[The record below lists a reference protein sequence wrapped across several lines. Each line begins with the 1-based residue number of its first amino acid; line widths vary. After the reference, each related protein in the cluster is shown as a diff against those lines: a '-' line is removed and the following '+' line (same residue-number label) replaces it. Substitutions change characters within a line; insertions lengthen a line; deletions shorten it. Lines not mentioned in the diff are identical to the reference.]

1 MSMVARIARHWL
13 ASHKPASQLVPPA
26 QSTRIESEVAATE
39 QRHAGE
45 IRVVVE
51 AALPFGLLLRGVHAR
66 TRALQLF
73 ATLGV
78 WDTDANN
85 GVLIYL
91 LLGDRAVEFIAD
103 RGIAARIPE
112 GDWASLCRDVEALCA
127 KGEVAEACCAAVRGV
142 AAQLERHFPRGG
154 NARNELPNQP
164 ILL

>member
-1 MSMVARIARHWL
+1 MATMARIYRHWL
-13 ASHKPASQLVPPA
+13 ASFRPSSQLVTPA
-26 QSTRIESEVAATE
+26 DSTRIESEVATAE

-51 AALPFGLLLRGVHAR
+51 AALPFALLARNVDAR

-78 WDTDANN
+78 WDTESNN
-85 GVLIYL
+85 GVLVYL

-103 RGIAARIPE
+103 RGIATRIAD

-127 KGEVAEACCAAVRGV
+127 KGEVAEGCCTAVRGV
-142 AAQLERHFPRGG
+142 AAQLERHFPRGA
-154 NARNELPNQP
+154 NPRNELPNQP
-164 ILL
+164 ILI

>member
-1 MSMVARIARHWL
+1 MASIARIYRHWL
-13 ASHKPASQLVPPA
+13 ASFHPASRLVPPA
-26 QSTRIESEVAATE
+26 DSARIEAAVAAAE

-51 AALPFGLLLRGVHAR
+51 AALPFALLARNVDAR

-78 WDTDANN
+78 WDTESNN
-85 GVLIYL
+85 GVLVYL
-91 LLGDRAVEFIAD
+91 QLADRAVEFIAD

-127 KGEVAEACCAAVRGV
+127 KGEVAEGCCAAVRGV

-154 NARNELPNQP
+154 NPRNELPNQP

>member
-1 MSMVARIARHWL
+1 MVSFGRIFRHWR
-13 ASHKPASQLVPPA
+13 SSFRPASQLVSPA
-26 QSTRIESEVAATE
+26 DSTRIESEVAAAE

-51 AALPFGLLLRGVHAR
+51 AALPFGLLVRDVGAR

-73 ATLGV
+73 ASLGV

-85 GVLIYL
+85 GVLVYL

-103 RGIAARIPE
+103 RGIATRIAD

-127 KGEVAEACCAAVRGV
+127 KGEVAEGCCTAVRGV
-142 AAQLERHFPRGG
+142 AAQLERHFPRGA
-154 NARNELPNQP
+154 NPRNELPNQP
-164 ILL
+164 ILI